1 MRLHLVDHNCNIAIV
16 WVNGKQ
22 NQPLSCKFQVNEGR
36 DHVNTCDKAVKFYD
50 IVVINIFF
58 NAIICKIEKK
68 KKCGRMETSVV
79 GCAVPNLHSAPLS
92 SLVIRPPT
100 ADCSDPPVYSNA
112 QNHCLPTWAPFTP
125 LWI

>member
-1 MRLHLVDHNCNIAIV
+1 M
-16 WVNGKQ
+16 
-22 NQPLSCKFQVNEGR
+22 
-36 DHVNTCDKAVKFYD
+36 NTCDKAVKFYD
-50 IVVINIFF
+50 TVVINIFF

-68 KKCGRMETSVV
+68 NVAGSRPSMG

-92 SLVIRPPT
+92 SLVVRPPT
-100 ADCSDPPVYSNA
+100 ADRSDPPVCSSA